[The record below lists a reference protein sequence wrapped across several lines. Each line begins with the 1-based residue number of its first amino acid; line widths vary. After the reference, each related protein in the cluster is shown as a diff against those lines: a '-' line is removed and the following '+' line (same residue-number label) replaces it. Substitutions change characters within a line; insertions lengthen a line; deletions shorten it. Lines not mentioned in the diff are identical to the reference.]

1 MEDDAHNIHKTH
13 FTSDIGPEL
22 DGKMVTLAG
31 WVESI
36 RKLGGIKFII
46 LRDKEGRSQ
55 ITVPRRKT
63 EIFDIVDKL
72 GKEYVVWVRGI
83 VRKIE
88 KAPQGAEIIP
98 EEIKILNTAISP
110 LPLDP
115 SGKVDANLD
124 TQLDNRVLDLRRP
137 EKRAIF
143 IIRHEAV
150 NAIRQ
155 FLLSRKFIEINT
167 PKIIAASSEGGAD
180 LFPISYYDK
189 EAFLSQSAQL
199 YKEQMSSVF
208 EKVFE
213 IAPCFRAEVSRT
225 VRHLSEL
232 YAVDVEVA
240 FNDYEDVMKLL
251 EELVHH
257 VFKHV
262 KEKCPEELKALNYNL
277 SVPETP
283 FPRYTYTDIIEKLQ
297 KEGIEI
303 NWGEDISTQAYRKL
317 GESLKGTYFIYDWP
331 TAGKPFYILPR
342 KDNPQICESFD
353 LMYGWLELASG
364 GTRIHKKDMLIE
376 RLKEQKLNPESFTF
390 HLKTFDWGMPPHAG
404 WGLGL
409 ERLVMS
415 LTGAENIRECI
426 LYPRDRDRL
435 TP

>member
-1 MEDDAHNIHKTH
+1 MSKDACDIHKTH

-22 DGKMVTLAG
+22 DGEEVVLAG

-36 RKLGGIKFII
+36 RKLGGITFII

-55 ITVPRRKT
+55 ITVPKSNPKVFN
-63 EIFDIVDKL
+63 EADKL
-72 GKEYVVWVRGI
+72 GKEYVIRVRGR

-88 KAPQGAEIIP
+88 KAPQGAEVIP
-98 EEIKILNTAISP
+98 EEIKILNTAVSP

-115 SGKVDANLD
+115 TGRVGANLD

-143 IIRHEAV
+143 VIRHETV
-150 NAIRQ
+150 NSIRE
-155 FLLSRKFIEINT
+155 FLIKKGFIEINT
-167 PKIIAASSEGGAD
+167 PKIIASASEGGAD
-180 LFPISYYDK
+180 LFPISYYEK

-199 YKEQMSSVF
+199 YKEQLSSVF

-213 IAPCFRAEVSRT
+213 IAPCYRAELSRT
-225 VRHLSEL
+225 VRHLSEV

-240 FNDYEDVMKLL
+240 FNNYEDVMNLL
-251 EELVHH
+251 EELIHH
-257 VFKHV
+257 VFKHI
-262 KEKCPEELKALNYNL
+262 KKKCSRELKFLNHDF
-277 SVPETP
+277 PIPKKP
-283 FPRYTYTDIIEKLQ
+283 FPRYTYTDIVEKLQ
-297 KEGIEI
+297 SEGVKMI
-303 NWGEDISTQAYRKL
+303 WGEDISTQAYRKL
-317 GESLKGTYFIYDWP
+317 GESLKEAYFITDWP
-331 TAGKPFYILPR
+331 TAGKPFYIMPR
-342 KDNPQICESFD
+342 KDNPEICESFD

-364 GTRIHKKDMLIE
+364 GTRIHRKEMLVE
-376 RLKEQKLNPESFTF
+376 RLKEQKLNPESFVY

-409 ERLVMS
+409 DRLVMV
-415 LTGAENIRECI
+415 LTGCENIRECV

>member
-1 MEDDAHNIHKTH
+1 LADDAYDTRKTH

-22 DGKMVTLAG
+22 DGEVVVLAG

-55 ITVPRRKT
+55 ITVPKSNPK
-63 EIFDIVDKL
+63 IFDEVDNL
-72 GKEYVVWVRGI
+72 GKEYVIWLRGT

-98 EEIKILNTAISP
+98 DEIKIVNTAISP

-137 EKRAIF
+137 EKTAIF
-143 IIRHEAV
+143 VIRHETV
-150 NAIRQ
+150 NAIRE
-155 FLLSRKFIEINT
+155 FLISKRFIEINT

-180 LFPISYYDK
+180 LFPISYYEK

-232 YAVDVEVA
+232 YAVDVEAA
-240 FNDYEDVMKLL
+240 FNNYEDVMKLL
-251 EELVHH
+251 EALICH
-257 VFKHV
+257 VFKHI
-262 KEKCPEELKALNYNL
+262 KEKCSEELKSLNHKL
-277 SVPETP
+277 SIPKTP
-283 FPRYTYTDIIEKLQ
+283 FPRYTYTDIIKNLQ
-297 KEGIEI
+297 KEEVKI
-303 NWGEDISTQAYRKL
+303 NWGEDITTQAYRKL
-317 GESLKGTYFIYDWP
+317 GESLKGTYFIFDWP
-331 TAGKPFYILPR
+331 TAGKPFYILPH

-364 GTRIHKKDMLIE
+364 GTRIYKKDMLTE

-409 ERLVMS
+409 DRLVMS
-415 LTGAENIRECI
+415 LTGSENIRECV

>member
-1 MEDDAHNIHKTH
+1 MAFDTRSIHKTH

-22 DGKMVTLAG
+22 DGEVVTLAG

-55 ITVPRRKT
+55 ITVPKSKPNV
-63 EIFDIVDKL
+63 FDEVDNI
-72 GKEYVVWVRGI
+72 GKEYVIWIRGI
-83 VRKIE
+83 VKKIE

-98 EEIKILNTAISP
+98 DEIKILNTAISP

-137 EKRAIF
+137 EKKAIF
-143 IIRHEAV
+143 IIRHETV
-150 NAIRQ
+150 NAIRE
-155 FLLSRKFIEINT
+155 FLVSKKFIEINT

-180 LFPISYYDK
+180 LFPISYYEK

-232 YAVDVEVA
+232 YAVDVEAA
-240 FNDYEDVMKLL
+240 FNNYEDVMKLL
-251 EELVHH
+251 EEMIYH
-257 VFKHV
+257 VSKHI
-262 KEKCPEELKALNYNL
+262 KLKCSEELKSLNQKL
-277 SVPETP
+277 SIPKTP
-283 FPRYTYTDIIEKLQ
+283 FPRYTYTDIIEMLQ
-297 KEGIEI
+297 KEGVEI
-303 NWGEDISTQAYRKL
+303 NWGEDITTQAYRKL
-317 GESLKGTYFIYDWP
+317 GESLKGTYFIFDWP

-342 KDNPQICESFD
+342 EDNPQICESFD

-364 GTRIHKKDMLIE
+364 GTRIYKKEMLIE

-409 ERLVMS
+409 DRLVMS
-415 LTGAENIRECI
+415 LTGSENIRECV

>member
-1 MEDDAHNIHKTH
+1 LAYDARNIHKTH

-22 DGKMVTLAG
+22 DGKVVTLAG

-55 ITVPRRKT
+55 ITVPKSKPNVFN
-63 EIFDIVDKL
+63 EVDNL
-72 GKEYVVWVRGI
+72 GKEYVIWIRG
-83 VRKIE
+83 VVKKIE

-98 EEIKILNTAISP
+98 DEIKILNTAISP

-137 EKRAIF
+137 EKTAIF
-143 IIRHEAV
+143 IIRHETA
-150 NAIRQ
+150 NAIRE
-155 FLLSRKFIEINT
+155 FLVSKKFIEINT

-180 LFPISYYDK
+180 LFPISYYEK

-240 FNDYEDVMKLL
+240 FSNYEDVMKLL
-251 EELVHH
+251 EEMIYQ
-257 VFKHV
+257 VFKHI
-262 KEKCPEELKALNYNL
+262 KEKCSEELKSLNRKL
-277 SVPETP
+277 LVPKIP

-297 KEGIEI
+297 KEGVEI
-303 NWGEDISTQAYRKL
+303 NWGEDITTQAYRKL
-317 GESLKGTYFIYDWP
+317 GESLEGTYFIFDWP

-342 KDNPQICESFD
+342 EDNPQICESFD

-364 GTRIHKKDMLIE
+364 GTRIYKKEMLIE

-409 ERLVMS
+409 DRLVMS
-415 LTGAENIRECI
+415 LTGAENIRECV

>member
-1 MEDDAHNIHKTH
+1 MSDDSVDIHKTH
-13 FTSDIGPEL
+13 FTSEIGPGL
-22 DGKMVTLAG
+22 DGKMVVLAG

-55 ITVPRRKT
+55 ITVPKSNSKV
-63 EIFDIVDKL
+63 FDEVDKL
-72 GKEYVVWVRGI
+72 GKEYVILVRGK

-88 KAPQGAEIIP
+88 KAPQGAEVIP
-98 EEIKILNTAISP
+98 EEIKVLNTSVSP

-137 EKRAIF
+137 EKTAIF
-143 IIRHEAV
+143 IIRHEASK
-150 NAIRQ
+150 AIRD
-155 FLLSRKFIEINT
+155 FLIKRGFIEINT
-167 PKIIAASSEGGAD
+167 PKIIASASEGGAD
-180 LFPISYYDK
+180 LFPISYYEK

-213 IAPCFRAEVSRT
+213 IAPCYRAELSRT
-225 VRHLSEL
+225 VRHLSEV
-232 YAVDVEVA
+232 YTVDVEVA
-240 FNDYEDVMKLL
+240 FNNYLDVMNLL
-251 EELVHH
+251 EELISH
-257 VFKHV
+257 VFKHI
-262 KEKCPEELKALNYNL
+262 KKNCSKELKTLNREL
-277 SVPETP
+277 PILKTP
-283 FPRYTYTDIIEKLQ
+283 FPRFTYTEIVEKLQ
-297 KEGIEI
+297 AEGIEM

-317 GESLKGTYFIYDWP
+317 GEMLKGLYFIVDWP
-331 TAGKPFYILPR
+331 TAGKPFYIMPR
-342 KDNPQICESFD
+342 KDKPEICESFD
-353 LMYGWLELASG
+353 LMYEWLELASG

-376 RLKEQKLNPESFTF
+376 RLKEQKLNPESFAF
-390 HLKTFDWGMPPHAG
+390 HLKTYDWGMPPHAG

-409 ERLVMS
+409 DRLVMV
-415 LTGAENIRECI
+415 LTGAENIRDCV

>member
-1 MEDDAHNIHKTH
+1 MPDYAHNLHKTH

-22 DGKMVTLAG
+22 DGKEVTLAG
-31 WVESI
+31 WVENI

-55 ITVPRRKT
+55 ITVPKNKSKA
-63 EIFDIVDKL
+63 FDEADKL
-72 GKEYVVWVRGI
+72 GKEYVIWVRGT
-83 VRKIE
+83 VKKIE

-98 EEIKILNTAISP
+98 DEIKIINTAISP

-143 IIRHEAV
+143 IVRHEAI
-150 NAIRQ
+150 NAIRE
-155 FLLSRKFIEINT
+155 FLVSRKFIEINT
-167 PKIIAASSEGGAD
+167 PKIIASSSEGGAD

-213 IAPCFRAEVSRT
+213 IAPCFRAEESRT

-240 FNDYEDVMKLL
+240 FNNYEDVMKLL
-251 EELVHH
+251 EELIHH

-262 KEKCPEELKALNYNL
+262 KDKCSKELGALKRELSIPEI
-277 SVPETP
+277 P
-283 FPRYTYTDIIEKLQ
+283 FPRYTYTEIIEKLQ
-297 KEGIEI
+297 REGVEI
-303 NWGEDISTQAYRKL
+303 SWGEDISTQAYRKL
-317 GESLKGTYFIYDWP
+317 GESLKETYFIYDWP
-331 TAGKPFYILPR
+331 TSSKPFYILPR
-342 KDNPQICESFD
+342 EDNPQICESFD

-364 GTRIHKKDMLIE
+364 GTRIYKKDMLIK
-376 RLKEQKLNPESFTF
+376 RLKEQNLNPESFTF

-409 ERLVMS
+409 DRLVMS
-415 LTGAENIRECI
+415 LTGVENIRDCV

>member
-1 MEDDAHNIHKTH
+1 MANDVHSIHKTH

-55 ITVPRRKT
+55 ITVPRSKT

-72 GKEYVVWVRGI
+72 GKEYVVWIRGI

-115 SGKVDANLD
+115 SGRVDANLD

-150 NAIRQ
+150 NAIRE

-251 EELVHH
+251 EELICH
-257 VFKHV
+257 VFKHI
-262 KEKCPEELKALNYNL
+262 KEKCSEELKALNYNL

-297 KEGIEI
+297 REGVEI
-303 NWGEDISTQAYRKL
+303 NWGDDISTQAYRKL